1 MTVTKNHLIF
11 LAIYSLVLIGA
22 TWFIVKPGPI
32 SNTGLTLPNQQLV
45 DSLSNVVNILE
56 YRQNEKDSLIRI
68 YKEDIVILD
77 VKITTKENEITNIK
91 QKYEKELADI
101 KRYNVAD
108 LNEFFT
114 NRYK

>member
-22 TWFIVKPGPI
+22 TWFFTKPKPI

-45 DSLSNVVNILE
+45 DSLSNVVNLLE
-56 YRQNEKDSLIRI
+56 YRQKEKDSLIQLYR
-68 YKEDIVILD
+68 EDLVILD
-77 VKITTKENEITNIK
+77 VKIKSTENEITNIK

-101 KRYNVAD
+101 KRYTVTD
-108 LNEFFT
+108 LDEFFT
-114 NRYK
+114 NRYQ

>member
-1 MTVTKNHLIF
+1 MTVTKYHLIF
-11 LAIYSLVLIGA
+11 LAIYSLALISA
-22 TWFIVKPGPI
+22 TWFFTKPKPI
-32 SNTGLTLPNQQLV
+32 SNTGLTIQNQHLV
-45 DSLSNVVNILE
+45 DSLSTAVTLLE
-56 YRQNEKDSLIRI
+56 YRQKEKDSLIQLYRG
-68 YKEDIVILD
+68 DIVVLD
-77 VKITTKENEITNIK
+77 VKIKATKNEITNIK